1 MFQDPDDD
9 YKLIP
14 PEPRDPLLG
23 VKTALR
29 MVQVVF
35 ALLMLSVIAMLSYL
49 FK

>member
-14 PEPRDPLLG
+14 PERHDPLLG
-23 VKTALR
+23 VKNALR

-35 ALLMLSVIAMLSYL
+35 ALLMFTVIGMLSY
-49 FK
+49 FYR

>member
-35 ALLMLSVIAMLSYL
+35 ALLFFTVIAMLSYL
-49 FK
+49 YK

>member
-1 MFQDPDDD
+1 VSHVSGPRRR
-9 YKLIP
+9 LP

-35 ALLMLSVIAMLSYL
+35 GLLMLSVIAMLSY
-49 FK
+49 FYK